1 MKRFISITLLL
12 ITFSHV
18 TWADYEYGPAQFVT
32 IWDDEE
38 QLFVAKLH
46 NDPSKYAAEYL
57 GVYVKMGG
65 SQLADIQIVG
75 KEGFSKSLRISI
87 FKLVDGSLF
96 ELCSKTGDNWVQ
108 LPITLQMKNGKK
120 LTGICSC
127 RGRTWKGD
135 MVQRLFSMDP
145 NYPQFHQACRI
156 SLTVDFSELHCK
168 GEPDPE
174 SLEHETFI
182 ATMLTSSDI
191 KNLEL
196 GKGNYKTKFDPFST
210 RATINAMLR
219 AIADCTYET
228 DIYFPANTNNTQNKK
243 K

>member
-1 MKRFISITLLL
+1 MKRLISITLLL
-12 ITFSHV
+12 ITFYHV
-18 TWADYEYGPAQFVT
+18 AWADYEYGPAQFVT

-46 NDPSKYAAEYL
+46 NEPQKYMAEHL
-57 GVYVKMGG
+57 GVYVEMGG
-65 SQLADIQIVG
+65 KQMADIQIAG

-87 FKLVDGSLF
+87 FKLANGSLF
-96 ELCSKTGDNWVQ
+96 DFCSMTGDNWVQ

-127 RGRTWKGD
+127 RGKTWKGD
-135 MVQRLFSMDP
+135 VVQKVFGMDP
-145 NYPQFHQACRI
+145 NCPQFHQACRI

-182 ATMLTSSDI
+182 ATMLTSSDL

-219 AIADCTYET
+219 SVADCTNET
-228 DIYFPANTNNTQNKK
+228 DIYFPANRIDTNKK